1 MSRRVSQG
9 QATRSKNVMERF
21 LATIMER
28 GPEVQEIFEAVHGD
42 ERVSQGF
49 RTGIFSR
56 YMAFMEA
63 PEEYHEMT
71 NGSRDHYWAE
81 FCITHGIDGERFK
94 ALMDPVLDIGT
105 GLVTQNV
112 ETGRIRPC
120 TFRDIAEGSGSY
132 INLID
137 MIIGPESNDDAPREY
152 TALKIWLKIAH
163 YLALNLSVPTP
174 AWMEP

>member
-9 QATRSKNVMERF
+9 QATRSKIVIERF

-28 GPEVQEIFEAVHGD
+28 GPEVEEIFAAVHGD

-49 RTGIFSR
+49 RTGVFHRMI
-56 YMAFMEA
+56 ALMEA
-63 PEEYHEMT
+63 PEYLHDRT
-71 NGSRDHYWAE
+71 DGSRDHYWVE

-94 ALMDPVLDIGT
+94 ALMDPVLDIPT
-105 GLVTQNV
+105 GAVS
-112 ETGRIRPC
+112 EDEYGRIRPV

-137 MIIGPESNDDAPREY
+137 MIIGPDRDDDAPRQY